1 MTDTR
6 AVDAFLDRWSFRIL
20 CQRCG
25 SCFEM
30 IEPAAALTGM
40 PNFSRLV
47 VLRVPE
53 VCPECKSLAVVP
65 SSPASPQPAAAVEPP
80 EGSESA

>member
-6 AVDAFLDRWSFRIL
+6 AADAFLDRWSFRIR

-30 IEPAAALTGM
+30 AEPAACLSSM
-40 PNFSRLV
+40 PNFTRLV

-65 SSPASPQPAAAVEPP
+65 SSTLAPSPP